1 MRPSAAAG
9 LVGKEIQLVTPGP
22 GIWLPPMLNVMS
34 HLPEISPPPA
44 AAGAGTGAAD
54 AARDA
59 GAAEAVLR
67 FAAQGTSPRPP
78 KSTLPAIASPAT
90 VPVIV
95 ISMEL
100 P

>member
-1 MRPSAAAG
+1 
-9 LVGKEIQLVTPGP
+9 
-22 GIWLPPMLNVMS
+22 MLNVMS
-34 HLPEISPPPA
+34 HLPEISPEPA
-44 AAGAGTGAAD
+44 AARAGAAD

-59 GAAEAVLR
+59 GAEEAVLR
-67 FAAQGTSPRPP
+67 FAVQGTSPRPP
-78 KSTLPAIASPAT
+78 KSRLPVIASPAT